1 VPLCRNRV
9 WAANNVLVAERDPVA
24 HTTETLVSLG
34 EAGPGVDAFHG
45 GRRIEVSTALGDRN
59 RAFELRQG
67 QWVETTDTATTP
79 PGGTYFSILA
89 RSHDWDSA
97 GSFRY
102 WTPNSTSASFETNIY
117 EFASQT
123 QTTIDTVVVPLAQRG
138 PPLECVELNHQGECV
153 GMVAT
158 SGVTERA
165 VAALAFPSVGG
176 RLLLAVSYGGTRITG
191 LGNWEPCTSGDTS
204 LASCRGIWWEED
216 FNRTELRAIDLH
228 SRLPAFLWS
237 IPAGVYWFGVSEDGS
252 QLVSGEGIQTTA
264 FSGGNV
270 HRPGHYKGV
279 RCALSQ
285 HGGRNGGCACRCD
298 CGCVRGWGY
307 GPRDRRSGGA
317 AALIALA
324 GDGGATVS
332 VLRLFRIGGDRR
344 DASGVIPSRR

>member
-1 VPLCRNRV
+1 MALPAPVTGAPEAVYQLDAYGALTLVAQRPGVPLCRNRV

-24 HTTETLVSLG
+24 HTTETLVSLA
-34 EAGPGVDAFHG
+34 EAGPGVDVFHG

-117 EFASQT
+117 EFASRT
-123 QTTIDTVVVPLAQRG
+123 QTTIDTLVVPLAQLG
-138 PPLECVELNHQGECV
+138 PPLECVELNHQGACV
-153 GMVAT
+153 GSVAT

-176 RLLLAVSYGGTRITG
+176 RLLLVVSYGGTRITG
-191 LGNWEPCTSGDTS
+191 LGAWEPCTSGDTS
-204 LASCRGIWWEED
+204 LASCRGVWWEED
-216 FNRTELRAIDLH
+216 FNRAELWAVDL
-228 SRLPAFLWS
+228 RTRQPTYLWP

-252 QLVSGEGIQTTA
+252 QLVSGEGIHTTA
-264 FSGGNV
+264 FSGGTYTD
-270 HRPGHYKGV
+270 PGTIRGCGV
-279 RCALSQ
+279 RYRSMVDGTEVAPAVVTADACAVGAMG
-285 HGGRNGGCACRCD
+285 HG
-298 CGCVRGWGY
+298 
-307 GPRDRRSGGA
+307 
-317 AALIALA
+317 
-324 GDGGATVS
+324 TVAP
-332 VLRLFRIGGDRR
+332 LR
-344 DASGVIPSRR
+344 ASSP